1 MAPAD
6 TTAAPTGVIHD
17 IGYQR
22 YTGPR
27 LGRRQVFGAL
37 YLHGVRTVFGLG
49 RSAKAKIFP
58 WLVVSVVTVVA
69 AGVTAVRSQIGEVER
84 ICDTLV
90 AIDGGR
96 LLRADR
102 VSAMTT
108 ATDVLAVEVSE
119 GTEELAARLA
129 ALDLPVTRDGRL
141 LLVPLAD
148 DATYDQILGAV
159 AELDLPL
166 HRLDQRR
173 HRVAELFAT
182 RELTHA

>member
-1 MAPAD
+1 M
-6 TTAAPTGVIHD
+6 
-17 IGYQR
+17 
-22 YTGPR
+22 
-27 LGRRQVFGAL
+27 
-37 YLHGVRTVFGLG
+37 
-49 RSAKAKIFP
+49 
-58 WLVVSVVTVVA
+58 
-69 AGVTAVRSQIGEVER
+69 ER

-119 GTEELAARLA
+119 GTDDLAARLA

-173 HRVAELFAT
+173 HRVAELFAA
-182 RELTHA
+182 REPSHV